1 MSSTR
6 PRGRR
11 PGQSDTRQDIL
22 KAALTLFYRDGYDKV
37 SLRAIARESDVD
49 PALIHHYF
57 DSKTDLFNQSVLN
70 LNLPDATALVGTI
83 LDGDTDTV
91 GERAIDAFLQI
102 WATPGAKER
111 FAAMLRAS
119 VEAQQAH
126 RPFSEY
132 LATEIFGKVAKAH
145 NHRNAAERGELAVT
159 LILGLVLSRDVM
171 GFPAM
176 RRIKTSQLRQ
186 ATGQAM
192 QAYLVESW

>member
-1 MSSTR
+1 MSSNR

-11 PGQSDTRQDIL
+11 PGQSETRQDIL

-37 SLRAIARESDVD
+37 SLRAIARQSDVD

-70 LNLPDATALVGTI
+70 LDLPDAATLVGTI
-83 LDGDTDTV
+83 LDGDSATI
-91 GERAIDAFLQI
+91 GQRAVDAVLEI
-102 WATPGAKER
+102 WAVPGARER
-111 FAAMLRAS
+111 FAAMLRGS

-132 LATEIFGKVAKAH
+132 LATEIFGKVAKAQ

-171 GFPAM
+171 GFPAI
-176 RRIKTSQLRQ
+176 RRMKTNQLRQ
-186 ATGQAM
+186 AMGQAM